1 MTILQQTRELT
12 SAEMDALIEEGGRSS
27 VNILNE
33 GGYLFM
39 IPLLILLLVV
49 VFLFIRGFK
58 SNTEKN
64 AQLLKSI
71 GLFSLAFGVL
81 GFILGMLGALEAI
94 ALANS
99 ISQQVL
105 AAGLK
110 VALIAPTFG
119 LVILVF
125 ARLFDIILLWMRKE
139 KEE

>member
-1 MTILQQTRELT
+1 MIVIQQTKEELLT
-12 SAEMDALIEEGGRSS
+12 TGYELVEEAGGPCTDF
-27 VNILNE
+27 LCQ

-39 IPLLILLLVV
+39 VPLLILLLVV
-49 VFLFIRGFK
+49 VFLFIRGLK

-71 GLFSLAFGVL
+71 GLFSLVFGVL

-99 ISQQVL
+99 VSQQVL
-105 AAGLK
+105 AGGLK

-119 LVILVF
+119 LLILVF

-139 KEE
+139 KE